1 MYALASQVAQLYHI
15 RGGDLRM
22 KQLKTLEKLEAC
34 STLDELSKLADLD
47 TLKRALRSYLKSKVY
62 HAKHNAR
69 NAEMIRA
76 YKAEHPEA

>member
-1 MYALASQVAQLYHI
+1 
-15 RGGDLRM
+15 M

-34 STLDELSKLADLD
+34 STVQELEKLADLD

-62 HAKHNAR
+62 HAKHNAK
-69 NAEMIRA
+69 NAMMIRA